1 MENEMRKRRDV
12 ILALWFSVGEDW
24 LKMYRAIE
32 GKARVDVDGALK
44 GIDRGAYVTIIDDDY
59 PEICKSFNHPPFVL
73 DRELAEWLASETS
86 GSDDGV
92 ESEG

>member
-1 MENEMRKRRDV
+1 MTEARDFV
-12 ILALWFSVGEDW
+12 LALWFSTGEDW
-24 LKMYRAIE
+24 LKTYNAFKNKTPI
-32 GKARVDVDGALK
+32 DVDDALE